1 MGQVRVWDAVLDLGR
16 RLCMGATDMNH
27 WSSRKAEG
35 HTFGKSQGKVDVR
48 QMRAQE
54 EVRLGTLTA
63 LLPVTQTRAGTSA
76 GTESFPL
83 PGNPAIFCPLH
94 FQKRYTDFKCHWAA
108 VWALF

>member
-1 MGQVRVWDAVLDLGR
+1 MHSGTHSAGL
-16 RLCMGATDMNH
+16 RLL
-27 WSSRKAEG
+27 
-35 HTFGKSQGKVDVR
+35 QGKVDVR
-48 QMRAQE
+48 QVWAQE

-63 LLPVTQTRAGTSA
+63 LLPVTQAGAGTCA
-76 GTESFPL
+76 GAESFPL